1 MKFPARI
8 EAKYYGVAAK
18 DAAEVAS
25 STSGGVA
32 SVLSRWVIT
41 NGGVVFGAAFDP
53 FPIVRH
59 IRVEDSSGVERLKGS
74 KYVESDT
81 RDAIKEAA
89 ELLRAGRKVL
99 FIGLPCQIA
108 ALYSKLGGDVEQLVT
123 VDLICHGKPPQKLFT
138 HWVSELERKLG
149 AHITRYWFRNKRG
162 CVWNDAKTYVHYIEL
177 DDRRQV
183 PIPAKW
189 NWYGRYF
196 LGSASFMNG
205 CYKCP
210 FAKIPRIG
218 DLTCGDFWGA
228 EKDQRFARYIN
239 LGISLVSVQSKK
251 GEALLEAVNGMADIH
266 PVESSFALKCNPKI
280 MHPSKRPIYRNVL
293 FSFIYMPSPIRKLCD
308 ALLFGSLRILRSLVK
323 GIYR

>member
-1 MKFPARI
+1 MRFPSRI

-32 SVLSRWVIT
+32 SVLARWVIAK
-41 NGGVVFGAAFDP
+41 GGVVFGAAFDP

-59 IRVEDSSGVERLKGS
+59 IRVEDDSGVERLKGS
-74 KYVESDT
+74 KYVESNIK
-81 RDAIKEAA
+81 DAIIEAVK
-89 ELLRAGRKVL
+89 LLRVGRKVL

-108 ALYSKLGGDVEQLVT
+108 ALYAKLGGDVENLVS

-138 HWVSELERKLG
+138 HWVSELERKLCVP
-149 AHITRYWFRNKRG
+149 ITNYWFRNKRG
-162 CVWNDAKTYVHYIEL
+162 CRWKDTRTFIHYIEL
-177 DDRRQV
+177 DDGRQI

-196 LGSASFMNG
+196 LGNASFMEG

-210 FAKIPRIG
+210 FAKTPRIA

-228 EKDQRFARYIN
+228 ENDQRFAQYME
-239 LGISLVSVQSKK
+239 LGLSLVSVQSEK
-251 GEALLEAVNGMADIH
+251 GAELLREVAVMADIL
-266 PVESSFALKCNPKI
+266 PVESSFALKCNRQI
-280 MHPSKRPIYRNVL
+280 TQHSKRPIYRSVL
-293 FSFIYMPSPIRKLCD
+293 FWFIYAPSPIRKFCD
-308 ALLFGSLRILRSLVK
+308 VLLFGPMRLLRWLVK
-323 GIYR
+323 RVYR